1 MKLTLWQFPRKSL
14 TMISTQLDLRLWMLA
29 KGLDVAAAAIHFKV
43 SPRTVYRWLDGTT
56 KVPKWLNFA
65 AKGKK

>member
-1 MKLTLWQFPRKSL
+1 
-14 TMISTQLDLRLWMLA
+14 MLA